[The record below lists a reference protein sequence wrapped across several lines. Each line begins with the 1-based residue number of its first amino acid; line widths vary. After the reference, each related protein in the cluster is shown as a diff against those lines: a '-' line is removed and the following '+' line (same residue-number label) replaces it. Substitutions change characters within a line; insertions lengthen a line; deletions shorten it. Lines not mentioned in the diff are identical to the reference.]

1 MQSLLLSRR
10 LRREAE
16 AFAQARR
23 QPHGTDVDA
32 ALPRSTSFVVNTA
45 ETTPGQ
51 TLVEGVTPAP
61 SDGFLVAFA
70 TNSPENPHNWKGR
83 RWLVLAM
90 VTWLSFGVGIASSIN
105 SQAAPFA
112 ARDLG
117 VSEEVIALDTAL
129 FLIGFGCSSPFLAP
143 LSELSGRSPVYVS
156 TLALFTLFQ
165 IGAALSTNIH
175 TRCILRFFAGFW
187 GSTPLSNVGGSLS
200 DVFTADE
207 RTITFPLYAGLGL
220 TGPVIGPVMGGFIAE
235 SRLGYK
241 WCDWVS
247 AIWGGF
253 TVVVLVLFM
262 PETLGSEIL
271 KIKAHALR
279 KATGDDRYETALERI
294 RRTRMPFKQAFATA
308 AKRPFMMLVQEPI
321 VAAFCLYMSFVY
333 IVLFGNLVA
342 YPFLYEKPYD
352 LSVGVTGLT
361 FLALV
366 IGILAVT
373 ATTPLLASSRRKA
386 VANTKRHL
394 GPDAVPPPEE
404 RLRLAML
411 GTWLMPLA
419 LFVGAWTTYKK
430 ATIWPVLVSQGLFG
444 VAIMSCFISSYQY
457 IIDAYSQY
465 AASALSVLT
474 FVRYIVSGAAVMF
487 TGPMFKSLGRHW
499 AMTLLACLSTLFCIV
514 PWFFYRYGPL
524 IRSWSRFAPDIALE
538 PVAVVKDKD
547 PELGAA
553 NSTTA

>member
-10 LRREAE
+10 LRRDAE
-16 AFAQARR
+16 AFARANRL
-23 QPHGTDVDA
+23 PPSDTH
-32 ALPRSTSFVVNTA
+32 LPRSTSFIINTA
-45 ETTPGQ
+45 EVTPGQ

-61 SDGFLVAFA
+61 NDGFLVTFA
-70 TNSPENPHNWKGR
+70 TGSHEDPHNWRWR
-83 RWLVLAM
+83 RYIVLGM

-112 ARDLG
+112 AKDLG
-117 VSEEVIALDTAL
+117 IALDTAL
-129 FLIGFGCSSPFLAP
+129 FLIGFGCSSPFFAP
-143 LSELSGRSPVYVS
+143 LSELAGRSPVYIG
-156 TLALFTLFQ
+156 TTFIFTLFQ
-165 IGAALSTNIH
+165 IGAALSTNIQ
-175 TRCILRFFAGFW
+175 TRCILRFFAGLA
-187 GSTPLSNVGGSLS
+187 GSTPLSNVGGTLA
-200 DVFTADE
+200 DVFSADE

-220 TGPVIGPVMGGFIAE
+220 TGPVIGPIMGGFIGE

-253 TVVVLVLFM
+253 TVIMLLLFM
-262 PETLGSEIL
+262 PETLGTEIL
-271 KIKAHALR
+271 KLKAHALR

-294 RRTRMPFKQAFATA
+294 RRTRVPFKQAFSTA
-308 AKRPFMMLVQEPI
+308 AKRPFMMLMQEPI
-321 VAAFCLYMSFVY
+321 VVAFCLYMSFVY

-361 FLALV
+361 FIPLAL
-366 IGILAVT
+366 GILAVT
-373 ATTPLLASSRRKA
+373 AITPLLAASRRKA
-386 VANTKRHL
+386 VANTRRHL
-394 GPDAVPPPEE
+394 GPDAIPPPEE

-411 GTWLMPLA
+411 GTWLMPIA

-430 ATIWPVLVSQGLFG
+430 ATVWPVLVSQGLFG
-444 VAIMSCFISSYQY
+444 MAIMSCFISSYQY
-457 IIDAYSQY
+457 MIDAYSQY

-487 TGPMFKSLGRHW
+487 TGPMFKSLGPYCPKVALDR
-499 AMTLLACLSTLFCIV
+499 LNDDQV
-514 PWFFYRYGPL
+514 PYRSCGPK

-538 PVAVVKDKD
+538 PVTVVKTK
-547 PELGAA
+547 A
-553 NSTTA
+553 